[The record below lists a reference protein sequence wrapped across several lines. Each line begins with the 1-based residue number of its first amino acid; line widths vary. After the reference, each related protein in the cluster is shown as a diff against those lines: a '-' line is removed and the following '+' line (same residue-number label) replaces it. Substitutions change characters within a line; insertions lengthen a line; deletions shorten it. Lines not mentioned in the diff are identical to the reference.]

1 MTVFIKATCHPELV
15 SGSLLKN
22 MLKQVQHDMILHYA
36 VLLLVF
42 MPLLSIA
49 QDDFEFHH
57 PELKWETIE
66 TEHFLV
72 HYHQG
77 TVRTANKV
85 AEIAEEVYPHVT
97 GLYQYEPHDKTE
109 IIIKDTD
116 DYSNGA
122 AYFYDNKVEIW
133 AENLDYIL
141 RGTHNWLRDVVTHE
155 YIHIISLEK
164 SLKFSRTV
172 PAGWF
177 QVFGYEEERR
187 PDVVRGFPDILVSYP
202 ISGITVPVW
211 FAEGVSQ
218 FQTPSKRFDYRDS
231 HREMILR
238 DRVMTGKL
246 LDYDAMSVFGK
257 NSIGNESAYNQGFAF
272 VNYLAENYGDSIVSV
287 MAGRAN
293 SPLNLNFK
301 SVIKRSTGKSAN
313 EIFLQWH
320 NYLKENYTERLS
332 TISAHIVEGQPFLTE
347 GIGNLHPTVSPNGN
361 KVAYLK
367 TGRSDYLSRNQLEVQ
382 DLKSG
387 GKTIVT
393 GPVSSSITWS
403 PDSRYLAYAKKT
415 DIQPNGS
422 LYDDIYIYDLKA
434 EKEYKIT
441 NNMRARNPDWSH
453 QGNKL
458 AFVITADGVNSLMV
472 LELNDLRKIENKK
485 FNHTAFYS
493 FDRFSIVEQ
502 PPESDKKDW
511 QLRYRKVE
519 YSGRSLKQ
527 LTYFTN
533 GRQIYHPRWA
543 PDDSYIVFDTSIK
556 FGRDIAKISPDG
568 GQMTYLLNNRCDERY
583 PVFHPAT
590 GELYFS
596 CDETGIFNIYSLN
609 LTTGEKHAHT
619 NIIGGAFMPSLTRDG
634 DMFYSQYKNQGYKLY
649 RIDHVNAVDD
659 SYLTYIDS
667 YPERIPD
674 LNVDDKVDNPLPAKP
689 YKRSFPGVGIMPRVL
704 LDYGTVKPG
713 FYLTSNETLNKL
725 LFLGGADINADKEYD
740 LFALFEFKLLQPTF
754 FVSVFNQTAKVEDD
768 FEDPFYVSDDKIKVD
783 FNLLEADFGLR
794 AKRGIGLLKGLE
806 VELAYIFS
814 LYRARIGTFTYTEL
828 ATNQTFVSP
837 PIRYSYLRAH
847 SIKLL
852 LRHRNIKRD
861 LDRDINPRGGRYITF
876 RVQQEWNRFLDDF
889 ATDRAI
895 NIEVYKKYY
904 FRRYELNWE
913 EYFTVPFTRRHS
925 LSLRFQG
932 GLIDEPVDDFFH
944 FFAGGLIG
952 LKGYPFYSIQGSRM
966 AIGSATYRLP
976 LLRNINK
983 QILNVYFDKV
993 YVGGFYQFGNAWTG
1007 EPDLDNFVSDVGF
1020 QIRMDTFS
1028 WYLFPTRIFF
1038 EAAYPLKEHFNE
1050 ISQIN
1055 YEKDWKFYVGVLFDF
1070 DLRLEKRGM
1079 SKF

>member
-1 MTVFIKATCHPELV
+1 MKLEGRVSRIKQIIIRVNLTKFSIHIFLFFAISFSGYLV
-15 SGSLLKN
+15 G
-22 MLKQVQHDMILHYA
+22 
-36 VLLLVF
+36 
-42 MPLLSIA
+42 

-66 TEHFLV
+66 TKHFLV

-85 AEIAEEVYPHVT
+85 AEIAEEVYPYVT
-97 GLYQYEPHDKTE
+97 GLYQYKPSDKTE
-109 IIIKDTD
+109 FIIKDTD

-164 SLKFSRTV
+164 SLKFGRTI

-272 VNYLAENYGDSIVSV
+272 VKFLAENYGDSIVSK
-287 MAGRAN
+287 MTELAS
-293 SPLNLNFK
+293 SPLNLNFR
-301 SVIKRSTGKSAN
+301 SVIRKSTGVSAEDVFRRWN
-313 EIFLQWH
+313 DHIE
-320 NYLKENYTERLS
+320 ESYTNRLS
-332 TISAHIVEGQPFLTE
+332 TILTHTVEGDPFLTE
-347 GIGNLHPTVSPNGN
+347 GIGNLHPTVSPDGE

-367 TGRSDYLSRNQLEVQ
+367 TGKSDYLSRNQLEVA

-387 GKTIVT
+387 EKTSVT
-393 GPVSSSITWS
+393 ALISSSLTWS
-403 PDSRYLAYAKKT
+403 PDSRYLAYAKQT

-422 LYDDIYIYDLKA
+422 LYDDIYIYDLKTA
-434 EKEYKIT
+434 REYKIT

-453 QGNKL
+453 HGNKL
-458 AFVITADGVNSLMV
+458 TFVITSDGVNNLMV
-472 LELNDLRKIENKK
+472 LELGELDKIEKKK
-485 FNHTAFYS
+485 FNHTGFYGYDS
-493 FDRFSIVEQ
+493 FSIIEEL
-502 PPESDKKDW
+502 PETNERNW
-511 QLRYRKVE
+511 ELGYRKVA
-519 YSGRSLKQ
+519 YWGKALTQ
-527 LTYFTN
+527 LTHFTN
-533 GRQIYHPRWA
+533 GRQIFHPRWS
-543 PDDSYIVFDTSIK
+543 PDDSYIVFDTSVE
-556 FGRDIAKISPDG
+556 FGRDIAKISPNG
-568 GQMTYLLNNRCDERY
+568 GQMTYLLNKRCDERY
-583 PVFHPAT
+583 PVFHPGT

-596 CDETGIFNIYSLN
+596 SDETGIFNIYSLN

-619 NIIGGAFMPSLTRDG
+619 NVIGGAFMPSLTPNG
-634 DMFYSQYKNQGYKLY
+634 DMFYSQYKDQAYKLY
-649 RIDHVNAVDD
+649 RIEHVNAVDD
-659 SYLTYIDS
+659 TYLTYIDS
-667 YPERIPD
+667 YPESIPD
-674 LNVDDKVDNPLPAKP
+674 LEVDDRVDDPMPSKP
-689 YKRSFPGVGIMPRVL
+689 YKRSFSGIGVMPRLL

-713 FYLTSNETLNKL
+713 FYLSSNETLDKL
-725 LFLGGADINADKEYD
+725 LFLGGGDINADKEYD
-740 LFALFEFKLLQPTF
+740 LFAMFEFKLLNPTF
-754 FVSVFNQTAKVEDD
+754 FISVFNQTAKVEDA
-768 FEDPFYVSDDKIKVD
+768 FEDPFYVSNDKINVD
-783 FNLLEADFGLR
+783 FNLLEADFGLLT
-794 AKRGIGLLKGLE
+794 KRGIGPLKGLE
-806 VELAYIFS
+806 IDLEYIFS
-814 LYRARIGTFTYTEL
+814 LYRARIATFTYTEL
-828 ATNQTFVSP
+828 STSQTFVSP
-837 PIRYSYLRAH
+837 PIRYTYLRGH
-847 SIKLL
+847 GIKLL
-852 LRHRNIKRD
+852 FRHRAIQRN
-861 LDRDINPRGGRYITF
+861 LDRDINPRKGRYITLS
-876 RVQQEWNRFLDDF
+876 VQQEWNRFLDDF

-913 EYFTVPFTRRHS
+913 EYFTVPFTQRHS

-932 GLIDEPVDDFFH
+932 GLVDEHVDDFFH
-944 FFAGGLIG
+944 FFAGGLVG
-952 LKGYPFYSIQGSRM
+952 LKGYPYYSIQGSRM
-966 AIGSATYRLP
+966 AIGSATYRMP

-993 YVGGFYQFGNAWTG
+993 YVGAFYQFGNAWIG
-1007 EPDLDNFVSDVGF
+1007 KPDLNDFRSDVGF

-1038 EAAYPLKEHFNE
+1038 EAAYPLKEHFNQ
-1050 ISQIN
+1050 ISDTN
-1055 YEKDWKFYVGVLFDF
+1055 YGKDWKFYFGVLFDF
-1070 DLRLEKRGM
+1070 DLRLENRWNPL
-1079 SKF
+1079 SLSRF